1 MIERLAR
8 ITLPDALRDRLGL
21 KHGCLA
27 LRRAWP
33 RSGEHLL
40 LEFTDSDGRIVPG
53 QWMNDPAA
61 LERVARQTARQSA
74 ECHGAPTAVLESER
88 VLLQLGGADRRLV
101 GLQSLLARPDATL
114 LAHRPER
121 RATVRLDDPAA
132 AQYAKVVRPSQV
144 HEGTRGLAHLDSLP
158 DRPFAIPTVI
168 EVDEPNGVV
177 TCSRLQGSCL
187 HELLGQDKAFVDGA
201 GEAGRA
207 LRGLHGCAPPQP
219 CAGHD
224 AASEIAMIG
233 RHLDRLRVLVPAV
246 HAVFADAAQRV
257 FGALAD
263 GSCGS
268 VLLHRDFYD
277 KQVFIDP
284 AGRTG
289 LLDFDTMATG
299 EPALDVA
306 NMLVHLQLRAMQQR
320 CSADCAEQ
328 AAAAFLEAYRPEA
341 SLQRRLAAYQD
352 ATRLRLACLYT
363 WRPQWRHLGPAL
375 IESVH
380 DFGFVGFRRGRLP
393 QASR

>member
-21 KHGCLA
+21 TDGRLA
-27 LRRAWP
+27 LQRAWA

-40 LEFTDSDGRIVPG
+40 LEFADSDGRIVPG
-53 QWMNDPAA
+53 QWMKDPAA
-61 LERVARQTARQSA
+61 LERVARQTVRQSA
-74 ECHGAPTAVLESER
+74 RHSHGAPTAVLESGR

-101 GLQSLLARPDATL
+101 GLQSLLARADATL

-121 RATVRLDDPAA
+121 RATVCLGDPAA
-132 AQYAKVVRPSQV
+132 ARFAKVVRPSQV
-144 HEGTRGLAHLDSLP
+144 HEVTAALEHLDGLP
-158 DRPFAIPTVI
+158 DRPFAIPTGI

-177 TCSRLQGSCL
+177 TWSRLEGVCL
-187 HELLGQDKAFVDGA
+187 HELLGHNQAFVDGA
-201 GEAGRA
+201 RAAGRA
-207 LRGLHGCAPPQP
+207 LRGLHGCAPPP
-219 CAGHD
+219 ACVGHD
-224 AASEIAMIG
+224 AASEIAMLG
-233 RHLDRLRVLVPAV
+233 KHLDRLRALVPAV
-246 HAVFADAAQRV
+246 HAVFADAARRV
-257 FGALAD
+257 FGALAE

-268 VLLHRDFYD
+268 ALLHRDFYD

-289 LLDFDTMATG
+289 LLDFDTIAAG

-320 CSADCAEQ
+320 CSPDSAEQ
-328 AAAAFLEAYRPEA
+328 AAAAFLEGYRPDPA
-341 SLQRRLAAYQD
+341 VQQRLAAWQD

-375 IESVH
+375 VESVQR
-380 DFGFVGFRRGRLP
+380 D
-393 QASR
+393 ASLSM

>member
-8 ITLPDALRDRLGL
+8 ITLPIALRDRLGL
-21 KHGCLA
+21 ADGQLT

-33 RSGEHLL
+33 RSGEHLM
-40 LEFTDSDGRIVPG
+40 LEFRAGDGRIVPG
-53 QWMNDPAA
+53 QWMKDPAA

-74 ECHGAPTAVLESER
+74 ECHGAPTAVLEAEH

-101 GLQSLLARPDATL
+101 GLQALLARPDATL

-121 RATVRLDDPAA
+121 RGTVRLDEQASTRF
-132 AQYAKVVRPSQV
+132 AKVVRPSQV
-144 HEGTRGLAHLDSLP
+144 HEITAALQHLGGLT

-177 TCSRLQGSCL
+177 TCSRLEGVRL
-187 HELLGQDKAFVDGA
+187 HELLGSDEAFIAGA
-201 GEAGRA
+201 GAAGRA
-207 LRGLHGCAPPQP
+207 LRSLHGCAPPP
-219 CAGHD
+219 ACAAHD
-224 AASEIAMIG
+224 SASEITMLAK
-233 RHLDRLRVLVPAV
+233 HLDRLGALVPAV
-246 HAVFADAAQRV
+246 HAVFAEAAQQV
-257 FGALAD
+257 FGALAE

-289 LLDFDTMATG
+289 LLDFDTAATG

-320 CSADCAEQ
+320 CSPDCAEQ
-328 AAAAFLEAYRPEA
+328 AAAAFLGAYRPEA
-341 SLQRRLAAYQD
+341 AVQQRLGAYQD

-375 IESVH
+375 AESVA
-380 DFGFVGFRRGRLP
+380 RN
-393 QASR
+393 ASFSM

>member
-21 KHGCLA
+21 MDGHLE
-27 LRRAWP
+27 LRRAWA

-40 LEFTDSDGRIVPG
+40 LEFIAGDGRIVPG
-53 QWMNDPAA
+53 QWMKDPAA

-74 ECHGAPTAVLESER
+74 GSAECHGAPTAVLESER
-88 VLLQLGGADRRLV
+88 ILLQLGGADRKLA
-101 GLQSLLARPDATL
+101 GLRTLLARPDATL

-121 RATVRLDDPAA
+121 RATVRLGDPAA
-132 AQYAKVVRPSQV
+132 ARFAKVVRPSQI
-144 HEGTRGLAHLDSLP
+144 HEVTTAPAHLASLS
-158 DRPFAIPTVI
+158 DRPFAIPAVV
-168 EVDEPNGVV
+168 EVDEPNGIV
-177 TCSRLQGSCL
+177 TCSRLQGSSL
-187 HELLGQDKAFVDGA
+187 HELLGQVKAFVDGA

-207 LRGLHGCAPPQP
+207 LRGLHGCEPPRH
-219 CAGHD
+219 CATHD
-224 AASEIAMIG
+224 AASEIAMLTK
-233 RHLDRLRVLVPAV
+233 HLDRLRALEPDV
-246 HAVFADAAQRV
+246 HAGFADTARRV
-257 FGALAD
+257 FETLAES
-263 GSCGS
+263 SCGS

-289 LLDFDTMATG
+289 LLDFDTFALG

-320 CSADCAEQ
+320 CSLDCAER
-328 AAAAFLEAYRPEA
+328 ATAAFLEGYRPDA
-341 SLQRRLAAYQD
+341 AVRQRLAAYQD

-375 IESVH
+375 VESVQR
-380 DFGFVGFRRGRLP
+380 D
-393 QASR
+393 ASISM